1 MNTRASIIIIEDE
14 KNICNFIETVLPP
27 QNYQVTCAYTGTDG
41 LKLINTHKPDV
52 VLLDL
57 GLPDMDGLEIIQEVR
72 TYSSVPIIVISART
86 MERSK
91 VAALDIDTETM
102 EKEYA
107 GQEEDI
113 YQVYCDVA
121 EKESVDQAIAK
132 VLEHFGRIDVLFSN
146 AGIIGRQSLLDTTE
160 ETWRRVIDINLN
172 GMFFVNQAV
181 LRSMVERGIK
191 GAVVNTSSIASAT
204 VSTNTG
210 AYSASKG
217 GVTQFTKWAALEMA
231 PHGIRVN
238 AIGPGTS
245 VTRITEG
252 TRFNPERNE
261 KFLRNIPM
269 GRYGEP
275 EEAAAAALYL
285 GSEDASYI
293 TGVTLLE
300 DGGFSLF

>member
-1 MNTRASIIIIEDE
+1 MEIRRYDE
-14 KNICNFIETVLPP
+14 KIAV
-27 QNYQVTCAYTGTDG
+27 VTGAANGIG
-41 LKLINTHKPDV
+41 LSMVKRLV
-52 VLLDL
+52 EE
-57 GLPDMDGLEIIQEVR
+57 G
-72 TYSSVPIIVISART
+72 A
-86 MERSK
+86 K

-269 GRYGEP
+269 GRMGSQRRQRRQPCTWAARMPATLPASHCWKTADSHCSKSRGPGCAWIPIPAPAITQERLGYEYG
-275 EEAAAAALYL
+275 
-285 GSEDASYI
+285 
-293 TGVTLLE
+293 LE
-300 DGGFSLF
+300 RKICR

>member
-1 MNTRASIIIIEDE
+1 M
-14 KNICNFIETVLPP
+14 
-27 QNYQVTCAYTGTDG
+27 
-41 LKLINTHKPDV
+41 
-52 VLLDL
+52 
-57 GLPDMDGLEIIQEVR
+57 
-72 TYSSVPIIVISART
+72 
-86 MERSK
+86 
-91 VAALDIDTETM
+91 
-102 EKEYA
+102 
-107 GQEEDI
+107 
-113 YQVYCDVA
+113 
-121 EKESVDQAIAK
+121 
-132 VLEHFGRIDVLFSN
+132 LEHFGRIDVLFSN

-204 VSTNTG
+204 VSSNTG

-261 KFLRNIPM
+261 KLPASHCWKTADSHCSKSRGPGRAWIPIPAPAITQERLRYE
-269 GRYGEP
+269 YG
-275 EEAAAAALYL
+275 
-285 GSEDASYI
+285 
-293 TGVTLLE
+293 LE
-300 DGGFSLF
+300 RKICR

>member
-1 MNTRASIIIIEDE
+1 MEIRRYDE
-14 KNICNFIETVLPP
+14 KIAV
-27 QNYQVTCAYTGTDG
+27 VTGAANGIG
-41 LKLINTHKPDV
+41 LSMVKRLV
-52 VLLDL
+52 EE
-57 GLPDMDGLEIIQEVR
+57 G
-72 TYSSVPIIVISART
+72 A
-86 MERSK
+86 K

-252 TRFNPERNE
+252 MRNSCATYPWAGMGSQRRQRRQPCTWAARMPATLPASHCWKTADSHCSKSRGPGCAWIPIPAPAITQERLGYE
-261 KFLRNIPM
+261 
-269 GRYGEP
+269 YG
-275 EEAAAAALYL
+275 
-285 GSEDASYI
+285 
-293 TGVTLLE
+293 LE
-300 DGGFSLF
+300 RKICR

>member
-1 MNTRASIIIIEDE
+1 MEIRRYDE
-14 KNICNFIETVLPP
+14 KIAV
-27 QNYQVTCAYTGTDG
+27 VTGAANGIG
-41 LKLINTHKPDV
+41 LSMVKRLV
-52 VLLDL
+52 EE
-57 GLPDMDGLEIIQEVR
+57 G
-72 TYSSVPIIVISART
+72 A
-86 MERSK
+86 K

-191 GAVVNTSSIASAT
+191 GC
-204 VSTNTG
+204 
-210 AYSASKG
+210 G
-217 GVTQFTKWAALEMA
+217 GQYQLHCLRHSVKQ
-231 PHGIRVN
+231 HGRLQRQQGRGYPVYQ
-238 AIGPGTS
+238 
-245 VTRITEG
+245 
-252 TRFNPERNE
+252 
-261 KFLRNIPM
+261 M
-269 GRYGEP
+269 GCP
-275 EEAAAAALYL
+275 
-285 GSEDASYI
+285 
-293 TGVTLLE
+293 
-300 DGGFSLF
+300 

>member
-1 MNTRASIIIIEDE
+1 MIIKRYEGKIAVVTGAANGIGLAMVTRLVEEGA
-14 KNICNFIETVLPP
+14 
-27 QNYQVTCAYTGTDG
+27 
-41 LKLINTHKPDV
+41 
-52 VLLDL
+52 
-57 GLPDMDGLEIIQEVR
+57 
-72 TYSSVPIIVISART
+72 
-86 MERSK
+86 K
-91 VAALDIDTETM
+91 VAALDIDMEAM
-102 EKEYA
+102 EKEYQ
-107 GQEEDI
+107 GKEDDI
-113 YQVYCDVA
+113 FVAYCDVA
-121 EKESVDQAIAK
+121 SKASVDEAIDK
-132 VLEHFGRIDVLFSN
+132 VLAKYGHIDVCFSN
-146 AGIIGRQSLLDTTE
+146 AGIIGRQSLLDTSE
-160 ETWRRVIDINLN
+160 ETWRKVIDINLN

-181 LRSMVERGIK
+181 LRSMVDQGIK
-191 GAVVNTSSIASAT
+191 GAIVNTSSIASAV

-217 GVTQFTKWAALEMA
+217 GVTQFTKFAALEMA
-231 PHGIRVN
+231 PYGIRVN
-238 AIGPGTS
+238 AVGPGTS

-285 GSEDASYI
+285 GSDDASYI